1 MPRARKAQVHVDV
14 SYTVRRRP
22 ISDLRVREAVAAA
35 LWAEGVRDALISVA
49 FVGPDAIARLN
60 KDFLSHDGPTDV
72 ISFGLARTG
81 KTFPVIGDIYICPRL
96 AERNARSLRITAK
109 EELTRLVIHGTLHI
123 LGYDHPEGDERTT
136 STMWKRQERILD
148 TFH

>member
-1 MPRARKAQVHVDV
+1 MAK
-14 SYTVRRRP
+14 
-22 ISDLRVREAVAAA
+22 
-35 LWAEGVRDALISVA
+35 
-49 FVGPDAIARLN
+49 LN

-72 ISFGLARTG
+72 ISFGLARSAKG
-81 KTFPVIGDIYICPRL
+81 LPVIGDIYICPSV
-96 AERNARSLRITAK
+96 AERNAKSLRITVK
-109 EELTRLVIHGTLHI
+109 QELTRLIIHGTLHI